1 MILLKNNANNFT
13 VMVIGRSGL
22 IDEMNMFTL
31 IFSEKNSMMN
41 YKKLLEVQM
50 PVSMDGVG
58 TEDLSWDGKE

>member
-1 MILLKNNANNFT
+1 
-13 VMVIGRSGL
+13 MVIGRSGL